1 MSVIGIILGSL
12 LLGLLVYLI
21 VRNVIGIVQNIKA
34 RRQAKKN
41 RPDVSAVI
49 DSEDYEKKEW
59 LIMDIQKDVD
69 FLFTSSLANSDVDNF
84 RCFAVIV
91 DLLLGK
97 E

>member
-49 DSEDYEKKEW
+49 DSEDYEKKE
-59 LIMDIQKDVD
+59 
-69 FLFTSSLANSDVDNF
+69 
-84 RCFAVIV
+84 
-91 DLLLGK
+91 
-97 E
+97 